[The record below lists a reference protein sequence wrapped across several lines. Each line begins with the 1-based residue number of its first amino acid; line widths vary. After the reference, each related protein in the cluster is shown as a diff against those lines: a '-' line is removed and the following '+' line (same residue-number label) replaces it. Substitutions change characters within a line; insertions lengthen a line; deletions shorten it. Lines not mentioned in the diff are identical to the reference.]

1 MLYKFLDN
9 PKAYNLIQALF
20 QGHKPLAE
28 MSKSLAGF
36 QRLKCLEIGAGTGL
50 ASPPGF
56 FRLTLTDLST
66 AYLKKI
72 PVSAERVACSATCL
86 PFVQQSFDV
95 IFSLGL
101 FHHLNDKE
109 FVKALQE
116 VHRVMK
122 KDGVF
127 INIDNIWPTSK
138 LRIPALLVRLMD
150 RGKHVRTESKQK
162 QIISSV
168 FPHVEMS
175 LGVYSWCRLEFVHF
189 VARKKIR

>member
-1 MLYKFLDN
+1 MLYNLLDN
-9 PKAYNLIQALF
+9 PKVYNFIQRLF
-20 QGHKPLAE
+20 QGQKPLAE
-28 MSKSLAGF
+28 LAESLRGF
-36 QRLKCLEIGAGTGL
+36 QKLKCLEIGAGTGL
-50 ASPPGF
+50 ASPQGF
-56 FRLTLTDLST
+56 SRLTVTDISA

-101 FHHLNDKE
+101 FHHLDDKE

-122 KDGVF
+122 DDGVF

-150 RGKHVRTESKQK
+150 RGKHVRTERKQK

-168 FPHVEMS
+168 FSHVEMS
-175 LGVYSWCRLEFVHF
+175 LGVYSWCRLEFVRF
-189 VARKKIR
+189 VVRKQ